1 MKTFGKILSIL
12 LLIAAIG
19 CEKNNSE
26 NIKQNLN
33 GIWIADDDSII
44 GATSL
49 VFNHQTPDI
58 CYLHTSHL
66 ISGEM
71 ITISL
76 PYRLSYDYPNLSLL
90 PKSVEL
96 DVQTELI
103 ADISWLRNKTLLG
116 NISTNNIDKKDAQ
129 IEFMQLD
136 KLLEENEQWK
146 ADEVD
151 RIDRLADQGVISE
164 EQADARKK
172 AIEEQAA
179 VREEEIE
186 KKRIEI
192 KNKLTYHYVLTLRTD
207 GLTPTIIGQF
217 WH

>member
-1 MKTFGKILSIL
+1 
-12 LLIAAIG
+12 
-19 CEKNNSE
+19 
-26 NIKQNLN
+26 
-33 GIWIADDDSII
+33 
-44 GATSL
+44 
-49 VFNHQTPDI
+49 
-58 CYLHTSHL
+58 
-66 ISGEM
+66 M
-71 ITISL
+71 ITTSL

-90 PKSVEL
+90 PKSVEW

-164 EQADARKK
+164 EQADAARRPLRNRRRFVRRKS
-172 AIEEQAA
+172 
-179 VREEEIE
+179 
-186 KKRIEI
+186 KKSES
-192 KNKLTYHYVLTLRTD
+192 KLKINLHIIMFLLYELTD
-207 GLTPTIIGQF
+207 
-217 WH
+217 